1 MDIFPGI
8 TNMKTLATIRR
19 ERLLPCPGE
28 VIMRIGQQVTPVQIV
43 ARTMMQ
49 PRYVVLHASRVLGV
63 PPTDINRYLLV
74 EEGATLSKGTAVL
87 RKPGSFGRGKLFH
100 APVDGILYHID
111 NGRLVIQLPQE
122 TVELRAMVAGYVNNV
137 IAHRGVVLEITG
149 TLIQALWGSG
159 KEGAGKIKL
168 GSRDERSEFSV
179 NTLDKEARGAIMVA
193 GTVTEVGM
201 FQAME
206 QNGVRGLIVGS
217 MPAGLCAAA
226 TQLEIP
232 VVLTDAIG
240 SQGMAR
246 PIFKLLQESEG
257 REATLFA
264 QVNNQNGERPEIIIP
279 LPASTNPTQPTLP
292 GVKLDIGQT
301 VRIIRAPYTGQVGKV
316 SRLYNQAKNSAIGL
330 RVAGADVT
338 LPDGQVVYVPYTNL
352 DLLA

>member
-1 MDIFPGI
+1 
-8 TNMKTLATIRR
+8 
-19 ERLLPCPGE
+19 
-28 VIMRIGQQVTPVQIV
+28 
-43 ARTMMQ
+43 
-49 PRYVVLHASRVLGV
+49 
-63 PPTDINRYLLV
+63 
-74 EEGATLSKGTAVL
+74 
-87 RKPGSFGRGKLFH
+87 
-100 APVDGILYHID
+100 
-111 NGRLVIQLPQE
+111 
-122 TVELRAMVAGYVNNV
+122 MVSGYVNNV